1 MISFWDQSVRLGG
14 RVVCG
19 FSLGAADDTDVDS
32 LVAAKLA
39 EGGYPDVS
47 AYQRANNL
55 AVDGVAGHDTL
66 TAMGYGYLYDLAG
79 QGKLKP
85 GQIQIPT
92 KKTPLTPEEAAQAL
106 SAGYQSITGFAPTH
120 EILAL
125 LIAQSAIE
133 TANWR
138 DISNYNFAGIK
149 ASPGDKYV
157 QAMVDGNR
165 GNRHVYAF
173 AAYQTPAEG
182 AEKYISLLK
191 AHGREPW
198 WEGLQ
203 TGDPETYV
211 NALVSIP
218 GAHYFEAPTENYLAS
233 VRAGVARFADLA
245 RQYARQLPA
254 SGAADVFY
262 KETAPLDVI
271 AQMTSKEA
279 LHAPVKAAVYAAE
292 KATKAEG
299 WVDKN
304 KTWLAVGATVL
315 IGSVV
320 FAIAQPRAQESQ

>member
-1 MISFWDQSVRLGG
+1 MISFGGQSVRLGG
-14 RVVCG
+14 RPVCG
-19 FSLGAADDTDVDS
+19 FSLGVDDSDVDS

-39 EGGYPDVS
+39 EGGYSDVS
-47 AYQRANNL
+47 AYQRAKGL

-85 GQIQIPT
+85 GQTQLDT
-92 KKTPLTPEEAAQAL
+92 KKTPLTPEKAAQAL
-106 SAGYQSITGFAPTH
+106 STGYQAIAGTAPTP

-125 LIAQSAIE
+125 LIAQSASE
-133 TANWR
+133 TTNWR

-173 AAYQTPAEG
+173 AAYKTPAEG

-218 GAHYFEAPTENYLAS
+218 GAHYFEAPTEKYLAS

-245 RQYARQLPA
+245 RQYAT
-254 SGAADVFY
+254 SNAADTFY
-262 KETAPLDVI
+262 KKAAPYDVV
-271 AQMTSKEA
+271 AQVTGKQAPS
-279 LHAPVKAAVYAAE
+279 APVKVAVNVAKTTFE
-292 KATKAEG
+292 EVVKAQG

-304 KTWLAVGATVL
+304 KTWIAVGATVL
-315 IGSVV
+315 IGSV
-320 FAIAQPRAQESQ
+320 FYAIVRPRTQES

>member
-1 MISFWDQSVRLGG
+1 MMGTISFGG
-14 RVVCG
+14 RVVRG
-19 FSLGAADDTDVDS
+19 FSLGADDTDVDS

-47 AYQRANNL
+47 AYQLANNL

-85 GQIQIPT
+85 GQTQLDT

-106 SAGYQSITGFAPTH
+106 SAGYQAITGVAPTPG
-120 EILAL
+120 ILAL
-125 LIAQSAIE
+125 LIAQSASE
-133 TANWR
+133 TTNWR

-149 ASPGDKYV
+149 ASSGDKYV

-203 TGDPETYV
+203 TGDPEKYV
-211 NALVSIP
+211 NARVSIP
-218 GAHYFEAPTENYLAS
+218 GAHYFEAPTETYLAS
-233 VRAGVARFADLA
+233 VRVGVRKFADLA
-245 RQYARQLPA
+245 RKYAT
-254 SGAADVFY
+254 SNAADTFY
-262 KETAPLDVI
+262 KKAAPYDVV
-271 AQMTSKEA
+271 AQVTGKQ
-279 LHAPVKAAVYAAE
+279 APSPPIKVAVNVAKTTFEEVVKAQ
-292 KATKAEG
+292 G

-304 KTWLAVGATVL
+304 KTWIAVGATVL
-315 IGSVV
+315 IGSV
-320 FAIAQPRAQESQ
+320 FYAIVRPRTQES